1 MATHRLALPPLK
13 LVTALGTA
21 TLAVTTITSLAAHA
35 AARPTAPASA
45 SCSHSAD
52 WNTMVPEGQCPTYRS

>member
-1 MATHRLALPPLK
+1 MATHRHALSPLK

-21 TLAVTTITSLAAHA
+21 TLAVTTITALTAHA

-45 SCSHSAD
+45 SCSRSAD
-52 WNTMVPEGQCPTYRS
+52 WNTMVPEGQCPAYRS